1 MCLKRNEKK
10 MNREMT
16 KVSQSRILENT
27 TKVEKM
33 TKKATC
39 RKFTLKFKYVFFGQQ
54 KSWFS
59 TSDQRFLDT
68 FSKIDTRNLCQ
79 VGKTAM
85 MFRAPVLFSR
95 KNLLVS
101 CFLLVVNSKLSAVF
115 LSCYPKS
122 YECETFALAQ
132 QKNTRLEIFQKCN
145 LMKA

>member
-1 MCLKRNEKK
+1 
-10 MNREMT
+10 MT

-59 TSDQRFLDT
+59 PDQRFLDT
-68 FSKIDTRNLCQ
+68 FSKTDTRNLCQ
-79 VGKTAM
+79 VGKTALL
-85 MFRAPVLFSR
+85 FRAPVLFSR

-101 CFLLVVNSKLSAVF
+101 RFLLVVNSKLSAVF
-115 LSCYPKS
+115 
-122 YECETFALAQ
+122 
-132 QKNTRLEIFQKCN
+132 
-145 LMKA
+145 